1 MAQCASADFPN
12 TLARCPREATQKDHL
27 GLGVCDEHAPP
38 LRSRCIDCDTAWADY
53 PNKLCPGCEAYR
65 EHTGTI

>member
-38 LRSRCIDCDTAWADY
+38 LRNPRPT
-53 PNKLCPGCEAYR
+53 EAMGVDPAKRYAAIAAT
-65 EHTGTI
+65 ED